1 MSTWYH
7 ESSLLIVMTE
17 DTSFMF
23 TEGHI
28 RLLIWMC
35 EEQQKVIQEA
45 CDVILQTEQQ
55 PADALLNAR
64 EGVIDLKAWGYR
76 LLEVV
81 EADDDEDDDDDEEI
95 GDTEE
100 PMSAITKDDI
110 KSFREAL
117 QERRP
122 LHRNNPKRT
131 GGNLLQ
137 KLRRWYLSL

>member
-1 MSTWYH
+1 MTTWYDDG
-7 ESSLLIVMTE
+7 SFLFVMTE

-45 CDVILQTEQQ
+45 CDVLLQADRQ

-81 EADDDEDDDDDEEI
+81 EADDDETDDDDDEI

-100 PMSAITKDDI
+100 PLSTITKDDI
-110 KSFREAL
+110 KNFRKAL
-117 QERRP
+117 QVGRP
-122 LHRNNPKRT
+122 LHRNNSERT
-131 GGNLLQ
+131 RGNLLQ
-137 KLRRWYLSL
+137 KLRRWYMSL